1 MTRHVMSI
9 VVLMTALII
18 AQHSVT
24 AQKPGRLIDLGTLG
38 GTYSDAFG
46 INNDPAVV
54 QVVGQSRRADGT
66 VHAFFWTPSGPIID
80 LGTLA
85 GTSTSRAM
93 DINNHGQIAGVSGEI
108 LAQQAVVWTMNGGSW
123 VVEALPTLTGACCA
137 SAEGLNNGTA
147 GDPLSVAVA
156 GSSHCHAVLW
166 RNSAAGWTIQD
177 LGALPG
183 DTCSI
188 AHDVNNQEA
197 VVGNSHGAAHAAI
210 GFLWT
215 AATGMLPLPTL
226 GGETYALAINDNGD
240 VAGLS
245 TDVAGN
251 RHAVRWSAVAN
262 WAIEDLGTLGG
273 CCSQGFGINS
283 FGDVVGVSGRSGQR
297 AFLANS
303 LGMVNLGE
311 GLARDL
317 NDFGNVVGA
326 RNVRGGLHA
335 VLWTLN

>member
-1 MTRHVMSI
+1 
-9 VVLMTALII
+9 
-18 AQHSVT
+18 
-24 AQKPGRLIDLGTLG
+24 
-38 GTYSDAFG
+38 
-46 INNDPAVV
+46 
-54 QVVGQSRRADGT
+54 
-66 VHAFFWTPSGPIID
+66 
-80 LGTLA
+80 
-85 GTSTSRAM
+85 
-93 DINNHGQIAGVSGEI
+93 
-108 LAQQAVVWTMNGGSW
+108 
-123 VVEALPTLTGACCA
+123 
-137 SAEGLNNGTA
+137 
-147 GDPLSVAVA
+147 
-156 GSSHCHAVLW
+156 VLW